1 MAKLEEDDFDNEVG
15 EQQIECN
22 LSNAFAKSEREEGA
36 RGGDVFSMSPA
47 CRRFFVVSLF
57 LLLGEEGGGDEVEDT
72 EEIDA
77 DCTEDDGVGIAQE
90 DGDVDIGTS
99 LDDGTG
105 FFFIFFCF
113 CLSILFFSSEI
124 VVVVVVDDDNDDDES
139 SIIAVTAAAASFS
152 ASSSPSKT

>member
-1 MAKLEEDDFDNEVG
+1 LEEEEDVDNEVG

-36 RGGDVFSMSPA
+36 RGNDVFSMSPA
-47 CRRFFVVSLF
+47 CRRGIVFCLF
-57 LLLGEEGGGDEVEDT
+57 LIEGEEEGGGEVEDT
-72 EEIDA
+72 EERDA
-77 DCTEDDGVGIAQE
+77 DCGEDAGVGIAQE
-90 DGDVDIGTS
+90 DCDGDKGTS
-99 LDDGTG
+99 LDDEPE

-113 CLSILFFSSEI
+113 SILFFSSEI
-124 VVVVVVDDDNDDDES
+124 VVVVAVVADDDNDADES